1 MFYHHCRLFQVF
13 SFVLAHQ
20 SRHHED
26 QMQMCQMKSSSKRSR
41 VKTCS
46 VSISLSFSWAPHCH
60 TCDYTTVLQQPLWIK
75 HCTNHSV
82 SSSFGDLTLNPFFFF
97 FLHRHQKG
105 DNTKQPLEFF
115 VLAQNLIASDEENY
129 LKCCRSQRRE
139 GKWGKWLLHP
149 KLSSPQVEVSPK
161 VSGKAPLSHIQKAQ
175 D

>member
-1 MFYHHCRLFQVF
+1 MFYHHCQIFQVS

-41 VKTCS
+41 VKTCCFHFLVLFMDPS
-46 VSISLSFSWAPHCH
+46 HCH

-97 FLHRHQKG
+97 LHRHQKG

-115 VLAQNLIASDEENY
+115 VLAQNFIASDEENY
-129 LKCCRSQRRE
+129 LKCCRSQWRE
-139 GKWGKWLLHP
+139 EK
-149 KLSSPQVEVSPK
+149 
-161 VSGKAPLSHIQKAQ
+161 
-175 D
+175 